1 MEGMSS
7 VITRSNREGGRFH
20 SRSLLLVPTALGL
33 FLLLVQ
39 TVTSSNEQTDS
50 LRLVHIIFRHGERT
64 PADTYPT
71 DPHVQHKFEPY
82 GWGQLTNRGKQAQF
96 EQGEW
101 LRQRYNSFLGD
112 TYSPDYLKAQCTDVD
127 RTKMSSQL
135 MLAGLYPP
143 KGDQVWNL
151 NLLWQPIPLTVE
163 PLKYDQLLLG
173 RLPCPRYQEELNR
186 VFTTSEV
193 RSIMEENKSLLEYS
207 SAQSGL
213 TISTPDDAQSLYS
226 TLKAETDL
234 GLQLPA
240 WTTRVFPDPLAKIT
254 AQSFVIN
261 AMTPV
266 LQKLKGGFLLKKIID
281 DTNVKLDKGSQMKM
295 FSYGGHDSTVSNFLL
310 TLDAWDT
317 QIPAYNSLVIVE
329 IHETQ
334 PGNHAVKLFLRNS
347 TTAEPY
353 QLQVPGCSPICPWE
367 NFVRL
372 TSKKVPLKSYAEECK
387 SLNPNFKYRE
397 STSGP

>member
-1 MEGMSS
+1 
-7 VITRSNREGGRFH
+7 
-20 SRSLLLVPTALGL
+20 
-33 FLLLVQ
+33 
-39 TVTSSNEQTDS
+39 
-50 LRLVHIIFRHGERT
+50 
-64 PADTYPT
+64 
-71 DPHVQHKFEPY
+71 
-82 GWGQLTNRGKQAQF
+82 
-96 EQGEW
+96 
-101 LRQRYNSFLGD
+101 
-112 TYSPDYLKAQCTDVD
+112 
-127 RTKMSSQL
+127 
-135 MLAGLYPP
+135 
-143 KGDQVWNL
+143 
-151 NLLWQPIPLTVE
+151 
-163 PLKYDQLLLG
+163 
-173 RLPCPRYQEELNR
+173 
-186 VFTTSEV
+186 
-193 RSIMEENKSLLEYS
+193 MEENKGLLEYC

-353 QLQVPGCSPICPWE
+353 QLQVPGCSPLCSWE
-367 NFVRL
+367 NLVRL